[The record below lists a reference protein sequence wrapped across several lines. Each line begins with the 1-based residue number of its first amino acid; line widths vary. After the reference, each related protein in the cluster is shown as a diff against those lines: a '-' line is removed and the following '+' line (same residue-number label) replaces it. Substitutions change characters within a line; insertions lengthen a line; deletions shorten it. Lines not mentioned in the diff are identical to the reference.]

1 MDYILLDPTA
11 PNDPIFIQRNT
22 PFVLLGA
29 KKFVK
34 EFNDRKPNSHMELT
48 SDMQVRGRLSFKCYP
63 IFIYIKYNI
72 YIYIEYI
79 YAYMLYLYAFRVFVT
94 VTE

>member
-63 IFIYIKYNI
+63 IFIYI
-72 YIYIEYI
+72 EYV